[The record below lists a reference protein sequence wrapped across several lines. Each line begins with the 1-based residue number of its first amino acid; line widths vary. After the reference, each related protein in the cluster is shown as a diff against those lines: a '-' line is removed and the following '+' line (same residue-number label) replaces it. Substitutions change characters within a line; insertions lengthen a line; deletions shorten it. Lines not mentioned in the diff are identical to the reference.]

1 MTTRYNIT
9 MTKEQAEA
17 RIARLQ
23 TLNVN
28 NLQKEWVLLFGT
40 KPYTTNNR
48 QFLIKRLTWRIKC
61 ILNGGLSDR
70 AMKRAE
76 AIADEALIR
85 LQLHKHKVVR
95 TQIITNEPPQPK
107 LEDLERGTV
116 LRRVYKGKTH
126 EVTILGASSFAY
138 EGVRYDNLTAIAWKI
153 CGYPKSGNSFFNL
166 APTPRK
172 TANAKK

>member
-1 MTTRYNIT
+1 MTARYNIR

-23 TLNVN
+23 TLNVK
-28 NLQKEWVLLFGT
+28 NLHREWALLFGT

-48 QFLIKRLTWRIKC
+48 QFLIKRLAWRINC

-85 LQLHKHKVVR
+85 LQAHKHTVVR
-95 TQIITNEPPQPK
+95 TQTISHEAQKPR
-107 LEDLERGTV
+107 LADLERGTV

-126 EVTILGASSFAY
+126 EVTVLGANSFAY

-166 APTPRK
+166 ATTPR
-172 TANAKK
+172 TTSNDKK

>member
-1 MTTRYNIT
+1 MTTRYNIS

-70 AMKRAE
+70 ALMRAE
-76 AIADEALIR
+76 AIADEPYIR
-85 LQLHKHKVVR
+85 LQPQKYKVERVK
-95 TQIITNEPPQPK
+95 TISNEAQPPK

-166 APTPRK
+166 SPTPRK

>member
-1 MTTRYNIT
+1 MTTRYNIS

-85 LQLHKHKVVR
+85 LQLPKHKVVR
-95 TQIITNEPPQPK
+95 TQTLSNESQKQK
-107 LEDLERGTV
+107 LDELQRGTV

-172 TANAKK
+172 TTSAKK

>member
-1 MTTRYNIT
+1 MTTRYNIS
-9 MTKEQAEA
+9 MTREQAEA

-23 TLNVN
+23 TLNVKH
-28 NLQKEWVLLFGT
+28 LHREWVLLFGT

-48 QFLIKRLTWRIKC
+48 QFLIKRLTWRINC

-70 AMKRAE
+70 ALKRAE

-85 LQLHKHKVVR
+85 LQVPKHKVVR
-95 TQIITNEPPQPK
+95 VQILSREAQAPK
-107 LEDLERGTV
+107 PEALERGTV

-126 EVTILGASSFAY
+126 EVTILGAKAYAY

-153 CGYPKSGNSFFNL
+153 CGYPKSGNAFFNL
-166 APTPRK
+166 ATTPR
-172 TANAKK
+172 TTTNAKK